1 MKDWRKK
8 LDGLERARADHFGKK
23 WVTWKFNKCL
33 CN

>member
-1 MKDWRKK
+1 MNDWRKK
-8 LDGLERARADHFGKK
+8 LDGLERDHFGKK